1 MLKIIRNTIRYYLVL
16 CGLFINGLAIDF
28 LITKA
33 SSIKDVV
40 VPTPAEFIQ
49 TFSYGKY
56 ITATA
61 MFALLAI
68 SIIVSFLSHCPEEK
82 DHLQCNDPTSERKP
96 ERRYPY
102 HMQRIIS
109 TIISL
114 HLILYGILISIV
126 AINFL
131 LIIIAASANIII
143 LTPEMF
149 AQILA
154 YTVHVTSTIML
165 AILLLSIIAFAIT
178 TYDKKKIR
186 SKELPHDQSERGCS
200 TNDDS
205 RLQQK

>member
-33 SSIKDVV
+33 PSIKDVV

-68 SIIVSFLSHCPEEK
+68 SIIISFLSHCPEAK
-82 DHLQCNDPTSERKP
+82 DHPQCNDPTSERKP

-131 LIIIAASANIII
+131 LITIAPSANLIA
-143 LTPEMF
+143 LTPEMST
-149 AQILA
+149 QILTYA
-154 YTVHVTSTIML
+154 VNFTSAVMLIML
-165 AILLLSIIAFAIT
+165 IFGIIAFAIT
-178 TYDKKKIR
+178 TYDKKKLR
-186 SKELPHDQSERGCS
+186 SQKLPHDQSERKCP
-200 TNDDS
+200 
-205 RLQQK
+205 